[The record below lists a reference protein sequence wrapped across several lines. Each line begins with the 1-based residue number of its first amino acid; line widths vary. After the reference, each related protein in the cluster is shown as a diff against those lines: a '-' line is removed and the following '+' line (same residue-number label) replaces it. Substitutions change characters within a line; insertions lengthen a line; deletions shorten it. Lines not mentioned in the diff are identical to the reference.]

1 MKLSGNTILI
11 SGGTAGIGLE
21 MAKLLARENKVII
34 TGRDQARLDKA
45 LESLPGV
52 TGIRSDISDNKQAD
66 ELLARLHSEF
76 PDLNIVINNAGRAV
90 VYNIGDSGHAYEYAR
105 DEMNTNFL
113 AIVRFND
120 ALLPAFKQKTNAAI
134 VNVSSVV
141 AFAGSAMLATY
152 AATKAALHSY
162 SRILRY
168 ALKDTPVKVFEL
180 MPPLVNTEFS
190 REIGGEHGIAPGLVA
205 QHLVD
210 GLLND
215 QYEIHSGNTE
225 DIYQVYLSS
234 PEKALEI
241 INQTREKAT
250 V

>member
-1 MKLSGNTILI
+1 MKLTSNTILI

-21 MAKLLARENKVII
+21 MAKLLSKGNKVII
-34 TGRDQARLDKA
+34 TGRDQSRLDKA
-45 LESLPGV
+45 LLELPGV

-66 ELLARLHSEF
+66 ELVSRLKQEY

-90 VYNIGDSGHAYEYAR
+90 VYSLSDSGNAYENAR

-120 ALLPAFKQKTNAAI
+120 ALLPLFKTKPAAAI

-141 AFAGSAMLATY
+141 AFAGSTVLSTY
-152 AATKAALHSY
+152 AASKAALHSY
-162 SRILRY
+162 SKTLRL
-168 ALKDTPVKVFEL
+168 ALKDTGVKVFEL

-190 REIGGEHGIAPGLVA
+190 KEIGGEHGIAPELVA

-210 GLLND
+210 GMEQD
-215 QYEIHSGNTE
+215 VYEIHSGNTE
-225 DIYQVYLSS
+225 DIYQVYLQS
-234 PEKALEI
+234 PEKALEL
-241 INQTREKAT
+241 INQPRAKAA